1 MRSRFKCFCKV
12 LGEKGQALAIVL
24 ASSLSLPGIG
34 LCGSGRHMSQVATL
48 SHAWPDRFF
57 YLALLDLT
65 LFLMEWR
72 EIERSEAEGSSGNWL
87 GLAGTDWRAGHRPV
101 AGSCTFVPRLSLWA
115 HCL

>member
-1 MRSRFKCFCKV
+1 MLLQSPR
-12 LGEKGQALAIVL
+12 GEGSGSCDSPGFL
-24 ASSLSLPGIG
+24 SLSLPGIG

-72 EIERSEAEGSSGNWL
+72 EIERSEAEASSGNWL